1 MVCPEAMKAV
11 VFAAHGIDLVTAD
24 DLNNPHTAR
33 RQARKSADVASRSA
47 AGTHECNACKIN
59 QSRSNARNTAFK

>member
-11 VFAAHGIDLVTAD
+11 VFAAHGIDLATAD

-47 AGTHECNACKIN
+47 AGTDECNACKIN
-59 QSRSNARNTAFK
+59 ISKCDAKYTTFK